1 MDPRNLERVA
11 AALDL
16 RRRGSDQPIENELRE
31 ERASALSR
39 GSTRLRDALRRIAEH
54 GADEARLQAAA
65 DAAFAL
71 IVQREALGLHDGE
84 ALLDFYAVPGAV
96 RARIGRWAAAPAAA
110 PEPSPAPRS

>member
-16 RRRGSDQPIENELRE
+16 RHRGEGQPIENELRE

-39 GSTRLRDALRRIAEH
+39 GSTRLRDALRRIAEQ
-54 GADEARLQAAA
+54 GGDETRLQAAA

-84 ALLDFYAVPGAV
+84 ALLDFYAVPREV
-96 RARIGRWAAAPAAA
+96 RARLGRWV
-110 PEPSPAPRS
+110 PAPRR

>member
-1 MDPRNLERVA
+1 MDPRNLERAA

-16 RRRGSDQPIENELRE
+16 RRRGQDQSIEGELRE
-31 ERASALSR
+31 ERANALSR
-39 GSTRLRDALRRIAEH
+39 GSTRLRDALRQITEH

-84 ALLDFYAVPGAV
+84 ALLDFYAVPRAV
-96 RARIGRWAAAPAAA
+96 RARLGRW
-110 PEPSPAPRS
+110 SPATRPG